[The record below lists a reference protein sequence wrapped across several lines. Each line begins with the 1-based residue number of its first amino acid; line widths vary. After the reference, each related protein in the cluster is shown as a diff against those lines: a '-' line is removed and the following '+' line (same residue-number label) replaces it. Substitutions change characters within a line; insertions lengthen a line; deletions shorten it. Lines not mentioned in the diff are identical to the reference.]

1 VELQPDNSKYR
12 NNLAAAL
19 VDAGRADDAVRHLS
33 MSGSPA
39 VAHYNVGFML
49 LQKEQRAEAG
59 RHLQQ
64 ALALDPGLTP
74 AREMLAQLG
83 GESPAQPQLARPQFS
98 QAAPRTAAQ
107 PRYAAEETYAPPAR
121 TQGDT
126 PSAPQTYHIGD
137 DGAAAET
144 AQRPHWNGAAWSS
157 AVAGE
162 TSLQTQPL
170 PPVD

>member
-1 VELQPDNSKYR
+1 
-12 NNLAAAL
+12 
-19 VDAGRADDAVRHLS
+19 
-33 MSGSPA
+33 
-39 VAHYNVGFML
+39 ML

-83 GESPAQPQLARPQFS
+83 GESPAQPQLSRPQFS
-98 QAAPRTAAQ
+98 QSAPRMAAQ
-107 PRYAAEETYAPPAR
+107 PRYAAEETYAPPVRKEGEA
-121 TQGDT
+121 
-126 PSAPQTYHIGD
+126 SFAPQSYHIGD

-157 AVAGE
+157 PVAGE

-170 PPVD
+170 PQVD